1 MGLANWLIFLILAT
15 KYPQGVFLRKRDSLS
30 ELGYRGFIAFLV
42 VDWVCY
48 IFVAVRSAAHG
59 GDYGLEF
66 YGGMCSEM

>member
-42 VDWVCY
+42 VDWVCHS
-48 IFVAVRSAAHG
+48 FLTARARG
-59 GDYGLEF
+59 K
-66 YGGMCSEM
+66 GMLRMEKTLD